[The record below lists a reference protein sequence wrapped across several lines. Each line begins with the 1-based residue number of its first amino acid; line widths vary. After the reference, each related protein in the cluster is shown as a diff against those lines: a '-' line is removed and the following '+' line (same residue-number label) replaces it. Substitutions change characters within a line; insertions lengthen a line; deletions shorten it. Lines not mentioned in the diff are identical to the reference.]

1 MNRSLFAGPQQR
13 RRLVLAG
20 ERSRGRHSVHSLHSF
35 IVFIQLANSFYIIG
49 SLFPYFVFIQ
59 LAGLFLHNWVS
70 FSSFSP
76 VRGCG
81 GGH

>member
-20 ERSRGRHSVHSLHSF
+20 ERSRGRHSLHSLHSF
-35 IVFIQLANSFYIIG
+35 IAFS
-49 SLFPYFVFIQ
+49 Q